1 MKIGVGIITCDRPE
15 FFTKCR
21 DSIKDDTF
29 DHIVVSLQEICGHNY
44 LQAVQCAH
52 LVHHKG
58 ECEIFVDKCSL
69 TESIFEE
76 LQHQGLIVDLQK

>member
-1 MKIGVGIITCDRPE
+1 MKKKKSRRNKKCSIIL
-15 FFTKCR
+15 KN
-21 DSIKDDTF
+21 DDINTF
-29 DHIVVSLQEICGHNY
+29 DHVVVSLQEICGHNY

-76 LQHQGLIVDLQK
+76 LQHQGLIVDLKK